1 MRMADSSE
9 GGWLTVEHYENYAVN
24 LDFAAERESLQNRY
38 SLYSQPSGDHFISE
52 TSKSLSVHSRS
63 LKKKIFAWTSLNQ
76 SIIEIC
82 QAHQQFLGFQWPLGG
97 RGHRHYCFTLFP
109 FGLSSAPYLFII
121 FFSSTS
127 APLERRRYPF
137 SSIFGRYERA
147 VKRIHYYTALFGNC
161 WVWLG

>member
-24 LDFAAERESLQNRY
+24 LDFAAEREGLQNRY

-63 LKKKIFAWTSLNQ
+63 LKKKYFRVNVLKSVYHLDLSGSSTIFRVPVATRWAWSPSLLFY
-76 SIIEIC
+76 SISFWALVC
-82 QAHQQFLGFQWPLGG
+82 S
-97 RGHRHYCFTLFP
+97 
-109 FGLSSAPYLFII
+109 LSFYN

-127 APLERRRYPF
+127 AQLERHRYPF

-161 WVWLG
+161 